1 LCARLEHSLHAL
13 RSLPTQGRSAFE
25 PSRNAPPDA
34 ETETGTDADARTDT
48 DAKIEPPSQ
57 SQSHSPPR
65 YAQLESSHAPLP
77 PAYTHATANNYVQL
91 YDDRGNPINPRSHQY
106 GRSLRDAQNDVLA
119 SVGVVERRRSPQPA
133 LPASYNAR
141 LEELEAEDTAGN
153 VLALTSTIAENAGTW
168 WIGAIRDRILTFR
181 FPAAARFSDIVAA
194 ERAAAGPS
202 LHYTGFA
209 ARLLSTVSIQ
219 AVVYSAHV
227 YRPIDRLV
235 QATRASSKTRQFLR
249 RANTAIR
256 FTSRLVLEVL
266 CYPLSYHACLQ
277 RLGLIPAKP
286 FLPHW
291 RAFIPFSQ
299 SSPLLPYSVHYSASS
314 SAANFFK
321 ATLTSPLVLLCAE
334 HFYERWIYALLFEAV
349 ETFVL
354 RPDNADIE
362 SPDASSRDRATA
374 MLGMRRQS
382 PPLIRNAVNKLLCF
396 LGWGKPLAPP
406 KAETNG
412 SAGQPRG
419 EGDDVGVGSSRV
431 TSLARLDIPLARADS
446 SAASGEDGEN
456 VISIPIEALDDFMRP
471 TTPPTPTTS
480 DHDDND
486 PRIRI
491 TSREGIVEM
500 EVRLPPRILST
511 HTQVAGEGS
520 RFHDGVAWH
529 NGEGARAPR
538 AFHRVTQL
546 STEPSQMIGAVVKAQ
561 LVGLAVLPFK
571 LVVLRLVA
579 CHYQQAAGGAGGAG
593 GMRVVLG
600 MIGGMDEWSWQ
611 SVGLQVSRV
620 ALCSALE
627 LAIDLSMWSVQ
638 YWAVARV
645 GSSLFGWG
653 RL

>member
-1 LCARLEHSLHAL
+1 LCARLQHPLPAL
-13 RSLPTQGRSAFE
+13 RSPPTQGRSAFE
-25 PSRNAPPDA
+25 PSRNAPP
-34 ETETGTDADARTDT
+34 EHEQEHEQ
-48 DAKIEPPSQ
+48 EPESQPQPQPS
-57 SQSHSPPR
+57 SSSTPR
-65 YAQLESSHAPLP
+65 YVQLESSHAPLP

-119 SVGVVERRRSPQPA
+119 SVGVVERRRSPQPT
-133 LPASYNAR
+133 LPASYHAR
-141 LEELEAEDTAGN
+141 LDELEAEDTAGN

-168 WIGAIRDRILTFR
+168 WIGAIRDRILAFR
-181 FPAAARFSDIVAA
+181 IPATTHFSDIVAA
-194 ERAAAGPS
+194 ERATTGPS

-219 AVVYSAHV
+219 AVVYGAHV

-235 QATRASSKTRQFLR
+235 LATRASSKTRQFLR
-249 RANTAIR
+249 RANTTIR
-256 FTSRLVLEVL
+256 FASRLVLEVL

-286 FLPHW
+286 FFPHW

-299 SSPLLPYSVHYSASS
+299 SSPLLPFSVHYSASS
-314 SAANFFK
+314 SVANFFK
-321 ATLTSPLVLLCAE
+321 ATLTSPLILVCAE

-349 ETFVL
+349 ETFVI

-362 SPDASSRDRATA
+362 SPDASNRDRATA
-374 MLGMRRQS
+374 ILGIRRQS
-382 PPLIRNAVNKLLCF
+382 PPLIRNSINKLLCF
-396 LGWGKPLAPP
+396 LGWGKPLDAA
-406 KAETNG
+406 KAERNG
-412 SAGQPRG
+412 SVGQTSG
-419 EGDDVGVGSSRV
+419 NGDAVEVSSTRV
-431 TSLARLDIPLARADS
+431 TNLARLDIPLARAES
-446 SAASGEDGEN
+446 HAASGGDGEN
-456 VISIPIEALDDFMRP
+456 VVTVPVEALDDFMRP

-511 HTQVAGEGS
+511 HTEVADEGS
-520 RFHDGVAWH
+520 RYHHGVAWQNH
-529 NGEGARAPR
+529 EGARGTRP
-538 AFHRVTQL
+538 FHRVTQL

-561 LVGLAVLPFK
+561 LVGLAVVPFK

-579 CHYQQAAGGAGGAG
+579 CHYLGGHTVAGGVRG
-593 GMRVVLG
+593 RVVEG
-600 MIGGMDEWSWQ
+600 IWEIGGLSWQ
-611 SVGLQVSRV
+611 SVGTQVSRV
-620 ALCSALE
+620 ALCGALE

-638 YWAVARV
+638 YWAVTRV